1 MFFDPQDPICQ
12 EQSNNQP
19 YCIRFCHM
27 KNMLLNMSFNGCRI
41 HSVDYGC
48 GWSIV
53 WSEQSVGVF
62 CWGREGREGLICLR
76 DLSGLLLLFGC
87 FMILLL
93 LLWDKYNSEGPCI
106 CNFCTAAEMFGLQ
119 IVNCKL
125 NAKKG
130 IFATFLANKNHNW
143 IFGVLGVFGILE
155 NEQCSLNIQHFQQMN
170 ISH

>member
-1 MFFDPQDPICQ
+1 MAVD
-12 EQSNNQP
+12 
-19 YCIRFCHM
+19 
-27 KNMLLNMSFNGCRI
+27 GCR
-41 HSVDYGC
+41 
-48 GWSIV
+48 WSIV

-106 CNFCTAAEMFGLQ
+106 CNFCTAAEIFGLQ

-130 IFATFLANKNHNW
+130 IFVTFLANKNHNW
-143 IFGVLGVFGILE
+143 IFGVLGVFGILDDE
-155 NEQCSLNIQHFQQMN
+155 HSTFSTNEYFPLKKASPWLSWGKSLLSTLPKIGPVPATIPFFTAFYWEV
-170 ISH
+170 SYGY